1 MGRVMGF
8 EPTNIGTTIRG
19 LNHLATPAINLI
31 SLYFAWRYKRVIE
44 SCKLEIYSFGYPKGT
59 PAMNRIQKVSMTNN
73 ILNKKIFQEIFVIIL
88 FMNSYGAKFK
98 KEDEKKL
105 REIFE
110 FENSTFSTPQYM
122 LFQARGDGFVASF
135 YQSGKFLIQGK
146 NTQKIVEKYFEK
158 NPEPKSENKTKI
170 PYPHIGVD
178 ESGKGDFFGP
188 LVIAGAYLT
197 QENAKELI
205 ELGVCDSKKLTD
217 KKILELEEKI
227 KAKCIYNVVIIN
239 PKKYNEMYANFK
251 NLNKLLAWGHAT
263 ALENILNKTDAK
275 TAISDQFASS
285 ENVIKSALKEKGKN
299 INLIQ
304 MPKAEADTAVA
315 AASVLARAE
324 FVKRISKLSYEYET
338 NLKKGCN
345 SEVLEQ
351 AKKIAEKF
359 GKEELK
365 NIAKTHFKTYESV

>member
-1 MGRVMGF
+1 
-8 EPTNIGTTIRG
+8 
-19 LNHLATPAINLI
+19 
-31 SLYFAWRYKRVIE
+31 
-44 SCKLEIYSFGYPKGT
+44 
-59 PAMNRIQKVSMTNN
+59 
-73 ILNKKIFQEIFVIIL
+73 
-88 FMNSYGAKFK
+88 
-98 KEDEKKL
+98 
-105 REIFE
+105 
-110 FENSTFSTPQYM
+110 
-122 LFQARGDGFVASF
+122 
-135 YQSGKFLIQGK
+135 
-146 NTQKIVEKYFEK
+146 
-158 NPEPKSENKTKI
+158 
-170 PYPHIGVD
+170 
-178 ESGKGDFFGP
+178 
-188 LVIAGAYLT
+188 
-197 QENAKELI
+197 
-205 ELGVCDSKKLTD
+205 
-217 KKILELEEKI
+217 
-227 KAKCIYNVVIIN
+227 
-239 PKKYNEMYANFK
+239 MYANFK

-324 FVKRISKLSYEYET
+324 FVKRISKLSYECET